1 MLASGPLLEALIYYV
16 CGWGCWYIVF
26 LHGIKKITIATNSKR
41 IGNNFGEFDFMTFG
55 FGKVL
60 VCFRLAFAS
69 VSLWAR
75 IVSQR

>member
-1 MLASGPLLEALIYYV
+1 MGVLVHCFSR
-16 CGWGCWYIVF
+16 WD
-26 LHGIKKITIATNSKR
+26 KKITIATNSKR
-41 IGNNFGEFDFMTFG
+41 IGNNFGEIDFMTFGFGEG